1 MEVGVGLGVV
11 GTTVGCIVS
20 VAVGVA
26 VGVGVL
32 AGGLTHPRKEDNMI
46 IKTIEI
52 NFMFF
57 ILTSLMILLLIN
69 NLIDLLF

>member
-1 MEVGVGLGVV
+1 MGLGVV
-11 GTTVGCIVS
+11 GTIVGCMVS
-20 VAVGVA
+20 VTVGVA
-26 VGVGVL
+26 VGVGVP
-32 AGGLTHPRKEDNMI
+32 AGDWTHPRKADNMI